1 MHGHPPLSGALDVPL
16 EPLASSL
23 FDDLV
28 DPPGSR
34 LGRPREPLPHQ
45 VCDPAQVELPQLT
58 AIQVEKVQ
66 GQGVVVRRQKEE
78 KGGLRE
84 VHVGKGV

>member
-1 MHGHPPLSGALDVPL
+1 MHGHPPLSGALAVHL

-34 LGRPREPLPHQ
+34 HREPLPHQ
-45 VCDPAQVELPQLT
+45 VCDPAQVELPQLST
-58 AIQVEKVQ
+58 IQVEKVQ
-66 GQGVVVRRQKEE
+66 GEGVLRRQKEE

>member
-1 MHGHPPLSGALDVPL
+1 MHGHPPLIGSLTVHL
-16 EPLASSL
+16 EPLATSL

-28 DPPGSR
+28 DPPGTR
-34 LGRPREPLPHQ
+34 LGEPLPHQ
-45 VCDPAQVELPQLT
+45 VCDPAQVELPQLS

-66 GQGVVVRRQKEE
+66 GQGVVRRQKEE
-78 KGGLRE
+78 GVRGGRE